1 MTQHPTYYRDLLRR
15 RFAGNPALT
24 PAERRELDLH
34 LLICPEC
41 NYDYA
46 RLLLPH
52 APETAEAL
60 LQDLEGVLT
69 ADLVAPYLQEL
80 ARAFKI
86 GQQLTEFQGLLWRF
100 VSQDPETLGHFRLL
114 EAEVWLEDTRHGVD

>member
-1 MTQHPTYYRDLLRR
+1 MAHPTYYRDLLRR
-15 RFAGNPALT
+15 RFAGDPALT

-46 RLLLPH
+46 RLLLPK

-60 LQDLEGVLT
+60 LQDLEGALT
-69 ADLVAPYLQEL
+69 ADLVTPYLHDL
-80 ARAFKI
+80 ARTLKRQEPLS
-86 GQQLTEFQGLLWRF
+86 GFQRMLWQF
-100 VSQDPETLGHFRLL
+100 VCQDRETLGRFRLF
-114 EAEVWLEDTRHGVD
+114 EAEVWLYDGS